1 MNWPMYMMFYQKD
14 YNISILILISRVSYN
29 DFLYR
34 RDDRISRG
42 FRWILI
48 PSVIK
53 WINPNLLSEA
63 SPVLE
68 RERDHQKRKP
78 WLEKPSIIR
87 GCKDMRTKRDR
98 DSLSSCHRQ
107 RSKTYHA
114 GTNAFHFSKRLELR
128 KIRSLYFTSLK
139 RIKRNSDRNWLQIS
153 RIFAY
158 IYKSIINLKVLNIVC
173 KFNIC

>member
-1 MNWPMYMMFYQKD
+1 M
-14 YNISILILISRVSYN
+14 ILISKVSHN
-29 DFLYR
+29 DFLYG

-42 FRWILI
+42 SQWILI
-48 PSVIK
+48 SFVIK

-68 RERDHQKRKP
+68 RERDQDRES

-98 DSLSSCHRQ
+98 DSLSSCHWQ

-114 GTNAFHFSKRLELR
+114 GTNAFHFSNRLELR
-128 KIRSLYFTSLK
+128 KIRFAVFHIFTK
-139 RIKRNSDRNWLQIS
+139 RPRKTPVE
-153 RIFAY
+153 
-158 IYKSIINLKVLNIVC
+158 IN
-173 KFNIC
+173 